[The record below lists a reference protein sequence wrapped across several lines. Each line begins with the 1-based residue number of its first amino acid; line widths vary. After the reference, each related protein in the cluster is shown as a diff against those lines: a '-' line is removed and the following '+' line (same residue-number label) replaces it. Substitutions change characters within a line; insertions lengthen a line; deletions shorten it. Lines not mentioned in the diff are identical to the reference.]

1 MPALLPESRIK
12 ARVLARTFAH
22 GLAIAPLAQLQP
34 ITLGKMP
41 WARSRW
47 FGNCCVRSWCEGH
60 WCHC

>member
-47 FGNCCVRSWCEGH
+47 FGNCCVRS
-60 WCHC
+60 